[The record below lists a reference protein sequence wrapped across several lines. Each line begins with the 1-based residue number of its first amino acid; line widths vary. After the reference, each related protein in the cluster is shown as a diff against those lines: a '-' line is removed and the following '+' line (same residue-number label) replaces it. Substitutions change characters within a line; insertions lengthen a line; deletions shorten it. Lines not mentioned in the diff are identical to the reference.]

1 MHFNIGFDNYYKF
14 ISGWSPLFV
23 LPQLQLNF
31 LSAIVAENDFV
42 KGSKRLHQMVIGAI
56 ARQIDLSENSNESSR
71 AIQNNEVYVFS
82 FKEIGEYIMKY
93 EFLTLI

>member
-1 MHFNIGFDNYYKF
+1 
-14 ISGWSPLFV
+14 
-23 LPQLQLNF
+23 
-31 LSAIVAENDFV
+31 
-42 KGSKRLHQMVIGAI
+42 MVIGAI